1 MECVYLLQEIDFNG
15 TPTGLYKIGRTTKE
29 AEQRK
34 RQYQAGNA
42 RRVDVYATIKV
53 FNSQAVE
60 TELHRRFS
68 AYRLSFGGGDEWFD
82 FRHVNIAAVVKIL
95 KEYEWSIPQPP
106 RQPTYSYSRESADM
120 DLPPFP
126 AALAVGLFVIIFAGF
141 LGSIGVNSQ
150 LKEHY
155 RQAYIPLKT
164 YANNSGSGQYNTAA
178 INFRR
183 FAEASN
189 DECLKNYGENMA
201 EAVLQ
206 ADQVLRE
213 TESHSQAWDTF
224 RVLQQQAWVS
234 ANPCQENIK
243 LLGEK

>member
-1 MECVYLLQEIDFNG
+1 MLQEIDFDG
-15 TPTGLYKIGRTTKE
+15 TPTGLYKIGKTTKE

-82 FRHVNIAAVVKIL
+82 FRNVNIASVVRIL

-106 RQPTYSYSRESADM
+106 RQPTYSYYSEPYGSESSHF
-120 DLPPFP
+120 PPAIAIGIF
-126 AALAVGLFVIIFAGF
+126 VLFVLGM
-141 LGSIGVNSQ
+141 LGSMGANLELQ
-150 LKEHY
+150 EHY

-164 YANNSGSGQYNTAA
+164 YANRSGSGQYNTAA

-183 FAEASN
+183 LAEATK

-201 EAVLQ
+201 DAVLE

-224 RVLQQQAWVS
+224 LLLQQQAWGT
-234 ANPCQENIK
+234 AEPCHEEIK
-243 LLGEK
+243 LLGEN